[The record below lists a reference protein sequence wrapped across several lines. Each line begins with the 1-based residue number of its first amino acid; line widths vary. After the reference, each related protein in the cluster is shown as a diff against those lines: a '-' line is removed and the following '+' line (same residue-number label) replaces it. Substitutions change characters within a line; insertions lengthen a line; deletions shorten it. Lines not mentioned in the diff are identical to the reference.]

1 MPAVIDSLFD
11 LVYTPMQYMWDQSR
25 RDEEP
30 QSASLLADLQ
40 WLLAIMLNGL
50 IMFCIKTALSGCALE
65 LWIVATITLIQTESL
80 YLLMSLPLAGQAAV
94 CLFSAWLFW
103 PALLQLRERF
113 LIITQTIANRISLY
127 ARNLLSSRHKNYP
140 ANATTTQLTPLE
152 TASSINHSTPP
163 IVMQE
168 LRSMLEEVFRNAN
181 QNGGAPRAM
190 VPLDTSAHPSTRAD
204 ELIDIIRTIK
214 QLIAEAMPNNDGER
228 LASIHRQLDEIADA
242 AGGGNQPSNSVSV
255 TGTIRSSRAKNPGR
269 DSTYTPVTDHEA
281 LSPASTPT
289 SELNQGGDTYFSV
302 YH

>member
-11 LVYTPMQYMWDQSR
+11 LVYTPLQYMWAHPQ

-30 QSASLLADLQ
+30 ESASLLADLQ

-127 ARNLLSSRHKNYP
+127 ARNLLSSRHKNHP
-140 ANATTTQLTPLE
+140 ANDATSHLPE
-152 TASSINHSTPP
+152 AASSINQSTTPSR
-163 IVMQE
+163 VMQE
-168 LRSMLEEVFRNAN
+168 LRNMLEEVFRNAN
-181 QNGGAPRAM
+181 QNGGASRAM
-190 VPLDTSAHPSTRAD
+190 VPLDTIAHPSTRAD

-214 QLIAEAMPNNDGER
+214 HLIAEAMPNNDGER

-242 AGGGNQPSNSVSV
+242 ARGGNQPSNSVSV
-255 TGTIRSSRAKNPGR
+255 TGTSRSARAKNPGR

-289 SELNQGGDTYFSV
+289 SELNQRGDTYFSV

>member
-65 LWIVATITLIQTESL
+65 LWIVATITLIQTESF

-127 ARNLLSSRHKNYP
+127 ARNLLSSRHKNHP
-140 ANATTTQLTPLE
+140 ANDATPQLAPLE
-152 TASSINHSTPP
+152 STPP
-163 IVMQE
+163 VVMQE

-214 QLIAEAMPNNDGER
+214 HLISEAMPNNDGER
-228 LASIHRQLDEIADA
+228 LASIHRQLD
-242 AGGGNQPSNSVSV
+242 
-255 TGTIRSSRAKNPGR
+255 
-269 DSTYTPVTDHEA
+269 
-281 LSPASTPT
+281 
-289 SELNQGGDTYFSV
+289 
-302 YH
+302 

>member
-11 LVYTPMQYMWDQSR
+11 LVYTPLQYMCDHSR

-30 QSASLLADLQ
+30 QNASLLADLQ
-40 WLLAIMLNGL
+40 WLLAVMLNGL

-65 LWIVATITLIQTESL
+65 LWIVATITLIRTESL
-80 YLLMSLPLAGQAAV
+80 YFLMSLPLAGQAAV

-103 PALLQLRERF
+103 PALLQLRESF

-127 ARNLLSSRHKNYP
+127 ARNLLSSRSQNY
-140 ANATTTQLTPLE
+140 AAHAATSPSSPVE
-152 TASSINHSTPP
+152 IASSTNDSTPP

-181 QNGGAPRAM
+181 QNGGASRAM
-190 VPLDTSAHPSTRAD
+190 VPLDTNAHASTRVD
-204 ELIDIIRTIK
+204 ELIDIIHTIK

-242 AGGGNQPSNSVSV
+242 AGGGNQPSLRGSISITSRSVP
-255 TGTIRSSRAKNPGR
+255 AKNTNR
-269 DSTYTPVTDHEA
+269 DSALTPCTDHEA
-281 LSPASTPT
+281 LSPAGTPT
-289 SELNQGGDTYFSV
+289 NELTRVDSSYSA